1 MARKKI
7 AKTYAVYWRNPET
20 RVFEALPGASV
31 VTIQGKPKMIQS
43 DIDGSM
49 VRIK

>member
-7 AKTYAVYWRNPET
+7 AKQYAVYWRNPET
-20 RVFEALPGASV
+20 RTWERLPGASV
-31 VTIQGKPKMIQS
+31 IAINNKPKMIQS
-43 DIDGSM
+43 DVDGSM